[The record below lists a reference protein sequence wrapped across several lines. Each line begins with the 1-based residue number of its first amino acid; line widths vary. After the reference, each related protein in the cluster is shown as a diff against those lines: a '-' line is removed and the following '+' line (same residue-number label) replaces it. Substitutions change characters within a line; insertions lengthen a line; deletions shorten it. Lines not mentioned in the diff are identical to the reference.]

1 MTVREILNKILDLD
15 VTSHLPLFGII
26 GFFICMFILF
36 GWNLK
41 IMPKVINLVIKDSRF
56 DINQPGSEEST
67 GLLGAFV
74 GIIFVMLATVGEV
87 YFLKFIFSPIL
98 PLPNS

>member
-41 IMPKVINLVIKDSRF
+41 MMPKVINLVIKDSWY
-56 DINQPGSEEST
+56 DPNQPDSEASV
-67 GLLGAFV
+67 GLLGVFV
-74 GIIFVMLATVGEV
+74 GIIFVGLATVGEL

-98 PLPNS
+98 PHS